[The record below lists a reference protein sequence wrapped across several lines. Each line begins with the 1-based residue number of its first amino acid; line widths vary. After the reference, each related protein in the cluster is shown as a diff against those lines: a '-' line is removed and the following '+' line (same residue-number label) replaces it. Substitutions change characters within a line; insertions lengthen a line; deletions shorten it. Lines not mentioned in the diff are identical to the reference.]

1 MILAVDTT
9 TNVLSVAVTDGLR
22 VLSEYCID
30 HKKTHSQKLMPV
42 IESVLTNIG
51 LELSDIDAFAAANGP
66 GSFTG
71 IRIGLTTMR
80 TLAQGT
86 GRKIAPVNTLLGLA
100 YNAAFTK
107 GNVLALLDARGGNVY
122 AAVYGF
128 GGEKHECIMEP
139 CFISISE
146 LNNAVS
152 EIEGNV
158 YAVGDTIGA
167 EGVVLL
173 GERFNRT
180 SAASVAFAAEFAG
193 NFIDY
198 NSAGAVYINK
208 PQAERELEERE
219 KNK

>member
-9 TNVLSVAVTDGLR
+9 TNVLSAALLDGEH
-22 VLSEYCID
+22 VLSEYSID

-42 IESVLTNIG
+42 IEALLGNLG

-71 IRIGLTTMR
+71 IRIGLTTVR
-80 TLAQGT
+80 TLAQGSNK
-86 GRKIAPVNTLLGLA
+86 KIAAVNTLLGLA

-107 GNVLALLDARGGNVY
+107 GKVLAVLDARGGNAY
-122 AAVYGF
+122 AAIYSFRGKKPRCVL
-128 GGEKHECIMEP
+128 EP
-139 CFISISE
+139 CFMALSE
-146 LNNAVS
+146 LNDIIGA
-152 EIEGNV
+152 IKGKV
-158 YAVGDTIGA
+158 YAVGDTDGL
-167 EGVVLL
+167 EGVQLL
-173 GERFNRT
+173 GGRFDKV
-180 SAASVAFAAEFAG
+180 SAASVGIAAAAFGEFS
-193 NFIDY
+193 DY